1 MEPITALL
9 SQMSIESIILF
20 VLALLVAAKAMSEVM
35 DWAYLKLKKYF
46 NLKSQKEE
54 KMDDVIERLDRI
66 EKRSIDRDVRV
77 SSIESNI
84 ALIQE
89 RLQDSTRS
97 YIIDKYHYYVQ
108 ELGVIDEAA
117 LQDIERRYLYYK
129 NAGGDTFIELQMDK
143 LRGLPIVTPE
153 QIAQNRKSKI
163 NEMKNFLCGNN
174 DDDGR

>member
-20 VLALLVAAKAMSEVM
+20 VVALLVAAKAMSEVM
-35 DWAYLKLKKYF
+35 DWAYLRLKKYF

-66 EKRSIDRDVRV
+66 EKRSIDRDAKV
-77 SSIESNI
+77 SGIENNI

-129 NAGGDTFIELQMDK
+129 NAGGDTFIELQMEK
-143 LRGLPIVTPE
+143 LRSLPIVTPE
-153 QIAQNRKSKI
+153 QIAQNRRSKI
-163 NEMKNFLCGNN
+163 DEMRNFLCGSN

>member
-1 MEPITALL
+1 MEPITTLL

-20 VLALLVAAKAMSEVM
+20 VVALLAAAKVMSEIV

-46 NLKSQKEE
+46 NVKTKRDENQEE
-54 KMDDVIERLDRI
+54 IITRLDRI
-66 EKRSIDRDVRV
+66 EKRSIERDKKVD
-77 SSIESNI
+77 SINEEI
-84 ALIQE
+84 CQIKT

-108 ELGVIDEAA
+108 ELGCIDEAA

-129 NAGGDTFIELQMDK
+129 NGGGDSFIELRMEE
-143 LRGLPIVTPE
+143 LRALPVITPE
-153 QIAQNRKSKI
+153 QLTMAQKKTLYNVRGLLGG
-163 NEMKNFLCGNN
+163 E

>member
-20 VLALLVAAKAMSEVM
+20 VVAILVAAKALSEVV
-35 DWAYLKLKKYF
+35 DWAYMRLKKYF
-46 NLKSQKEE
+46 NVKTKRDENQEE
-54 KMDDVIERLDRI
+54 IIERLDRI
-66 EKRSIDRDVRV
+66 ERRSIERDKKVD
-77 SSIESNI
+77 SINTEI
-84 ALIQE
+84 GLIKT

-129 NAGGDTFIELQMDK
+129 EGGGDSFIELRMEE
-143 LRGLPIVTPE
+143 LRQLPVITPE
-153 QIAQNRKSKI
+153 QLSIAQKRT
-163 NEMKNFLCGNN
+163 LNN
-174 DDDGR
+174 VRSILGGEDDDGR

>member
-20 VLALLVAAKAMSEVM
+20 VIGILLAAKALSEVV
-35 DWAYLKLKKYF
+35 DWAYMRLKKYF
-46 NLKSQKEE
+46 NVKTKRDENQEE
-54 KMDDVIERLDRI
+54 IIERLDRI
-66 EKRSIDRDVRV
+66 EKRSIERDKKVD
-77 SSIESNI
+77 SINTEI
-84 ALIQE
+84 GLIKT

-129 NAGGDTFIELQMDK
+129 EGGGDSFIELRMEE
-143 LRGLPIVTPE
+143 LRQLPVITPE
-153 QIAQNRKSKI
+153 QLSLAQKRT
-163 NEMKNFLCGNN
+163 LNN
-174 DDDGR
+174 VRSILGGEDDDGR

>member
-20 VLALLVAAKAMSEVM
+20 VVGILVAAKALSEVV
-35 DWAYLKLKKYF
+35 DWAYMRLKKYF
-46 NLKSQKEE
+46 NVKTKRDENQEE
-54 KMDDVIERLDRI
+54 IIERLDRI
-66 EKRSIDRDVRV
+66 EKRSIERDKKVD
-77 SSIESNI
+77 SINTEI
-84 ALIQE
+84 GLIKT

-129 NAGGDTFIELQMDK
+129 EGGGDSFIELRMEE
-143 LRGLPIVTPE
+143 LRQLPVITPE
-153 QIAQNRKSKI
+153 QLSLAQKRT
-163 NEMKNFLCGNN
+163 LNN
-174 DDDGR
+174 VRSILGGEDDDGR

>member
-20 VLALLVAAKAMSEVM
+20 VVGILVAAKALSEVV
-35 DWAYLKLKKYF
+35 DWAYMRLKKYF
-46 NLKSQKEE
+46 NVKTKRDENQEE
-54 KMDDVIERLDRI
+54 IIERLDRI
-66 EKRSIDRDVRV
+66 EKRSIERDKKVD
-77 SSIESNI
+77 SINTEI
-84 ALIQE
+84 GLIKT

-129 NAGGDTFIELQMDK
+129 EGGGDSFIELRMEE
-143 LRGLPIVTPE
+143 LRQLPVITPE
-153 QIAQNRKSKI
+153 QLSIAQKRT
-163 NEMKNFLCGNN
+163 LNN
-174 DDDGR
+174 VRSILGGEDDDGR

>member
-20 VLALLVAAKAMSEVM
+20 VVGILVAAKALSEVV
-35 DWAYLKLKKYF
+35 DWAYMRLKKYF
-46 NLKSQKEE
+46 NVKTKRDENQEE
-54 KMDDVIERLDRI
+54 IIERLDRI
-66 EKRSIDRDVRV
+66 EKRSIERDKKVD
-77 SSIESNI
+77 SINTEI
-84 ALIQE
+84 GLIKT

-129 NAGGDTFIELQMDK
+129 EGGGDSFIELRMEE
-143 LRGLPIVTPE
+143 LRQLPVITPE
-153 QIAQNRKSKI
+153 QLSLAQKRTLNNVKSI
-163 NEMKNFLCGNN
+163 LGGE

>member
-153 QIAQNRKSKI
+153 QIAQNRKAKV

>member
-20 VLALLVAAKAMSEVM
+20 VVGILVAAKALSEVI
-35 DWAYLKLKKYF
+35 DWAYMRLKKYF
-46 NLKSQKEE
+46 NVKTKRDENQEE
-54 KMDDVIERLDRI
+54 IIERLDRI
-66 EKRSIDRDVRV
+66 EKRSIERDKKVD
-77 SSIESNI
+77 SINTEI
-84 ALIQE
+84 GLIKT

-129 NAGGDTFIELQMDK
+129 EGGGDSFIELRMEE
-143 LRGLPIVTPE
+143 LRQLPVITPE
-153 QIAQNRKSKI
+153 QLSLAQKRT
-163 NEMKNFLCGNN
+163 LNN
-174 DDDGR
+174 VRSILGGEDDDGR

>member
-20 VLALLVAAKAMSEVM
+20 VVAILVAAKALSEVV
-35 DWAYLKLKKYF
+35 DWAYLRLKKYF
-46 NLKSQKEE
+46 NVKTKRDENQEE
-54 KMDDVIERLDRI
+54 IIERLDRI
-66 EKRSIDRDVRV
+66 EKRSIERDKKVD
-77 SSIESNI
+77 SINTEI
-84 ALIQE
+84 GLIKT

-129 NAGGDTFIELQMDK
+129 EGGGDSFIELRMEE
-143 LRGLPIVTPE
+143 LRQLPVITPE
-153 QIAQNRKSKI
+153 QLSIAQKRT
-163 NEMKNFLCGNN
+163 LNN
-174 DDDGR
+174 VRGILGGEDDDGR

>member
-20 VLALLVAAKAMSEVM
+20 VVGILLAAKALSEVV
-35 DWAYLKLKKYF
+35 DWAYMRLKKYF
-46 NLKSQKEE
+46 NVKTKRDENQEE
-54 KMDDVIERLDRI
+54 IIERLDRI
-66 EKRSIDRDVRV
+66 EKRSIERDKKVD
-77 SSIESNI
+77 SINTEI
-84 ALIQE
+84 GLIKT

-129 NAGGDTFIELQMDK
+129 EGGGDSFIELRMEE
-143 LRGLPIVTPE
+143 LRQLPVITPE
-153 QIAQNRKSKI
+153 QLSLAQKRT
-163 NEMKNFLCGNN
+163 LNN
-174 DDDGR
+174 VRSILGGEDDDGR

>member
-20 VLALLVAAKAMSEVM
+20 VVGILVAAKALSEVV
-35 DWAYLKLKKYF
+35 DWAYMRLKKYF
-46 NLKSQKEE
+46 NVKTKRDENQEE
-54 KMDDVIERLDRI
+54 IIERLDRI
-66 EKRSIDRDVRV
+66 ERRSIERDKKVD
-77 SSIESNI
+77 SINTEI
-84 ALIQE
+84 GLIKT

-129 NAGGDTFIELQMDK
+129 EGGGDSFIELRMEE
-143 LRGLPIVTPE
+143 LRQLPVITPE
-153 QIAQNRKSKI
+153 QLSLAQKRT
-163 NEMKNFLCGNN
+163 LNN
-174 DDDGR
+174 VRSILGGEDDDGR